1 MSGKMTLR
9 KLVERLEKGL
19 VVSLSRAAW
28 ESIAAGLPQPKM
40 LKMIETIDTGLAG
53 QILLVQGPGPSW
65 AIVEEPKPDERVI
78 RPLASEAEARAL
90 IADRLAAYERMWDG

>member
-9 KLVERLEKGL
+9 KLLGRLEKGL
-19 VVSLSRAAW
+19 VVSLSRSAW
-28 ESIAAGLPQPKM
+28 ESIAAGLPQVKM
-40 LKMIETIDTGLAG
+40 LKIFETIDTGLAG
-53 QILLVQGPGPSW
+53 QILLVQGPGSSW
-65 AIVEEPKPDERVI
+65 AIVEEPEPNQRVV